1 MCRTHTMF
9 DLYLFIHLETF
20 CWQVFIF
27 ITSFLLKIY
36 DLQIASFSLQLI
48 SISVLLYFLNVLL
61 SLEYTSHSLF
71 GFKLLSVCYQAQKV
85 SCAPLD
91 NLSNVYSVAVKEGNP
106 IFVYRLLTNQDSWFF
121 FLHKKLKI
129 ININFWQE
137 LIMQFHICMI

>member
-1 MCRTHTMF
+1 MQDTHNVRSVSF
-9 DLYLFIHLETF
+9 HPSGDFLLAGFF
-20 CWQVFIF
+20 F

-36 DLQIASFSLQLI
+36 DLLIVSFSLLLI
-48 SISVLLYFLNVLL
+48 SVSVFLYFLNALL

-106 IFVYRLLTNQDSWFF
+106 IFVYKLLTNQDSWFF